1 MCLIKLKILKHYQSE
16 WVYKETNNFKEK
28 LQLEKL
34 YCDKF
39 KTNYGVM
46 GDVHK
51 YIKVIHNGIGKKTNG

>member
-1 MCLIKLKILKHYQSE
+1 MCLIKLKILKHYLSE

-39 KTNYGVM
+39 KTNYALWEM
-46 GDVHK
+46 FINISK
-51 YIKVIHNGIGKKTNG
+51 